1 MLKKLQKMKI
11 AKRLTTS
18 SIITVIIASVASV
31 ITLLFL
37 NYMVS
42 RYEYA
47 MTYYAFP
54 QGDLGIAMA
63 ELADVRS
70 AVRGAIGYETQEE
83 IDQMV
88 VQHDKAIELLE
99 EQMLIIQSTNVTD
112 KERKAFEELRA
123 ALDTYLEI
131 DKKVITLGATV
142 DVERS
147 LEAQHL
153 AFNELAPAYEA
164 VDEKF
169 SSYMDTNVTLADR
182 EMNKLI
188 NLEVILFLVSI
199 VFIVLASVLAVKI
212 SRRVALGISNPL
224 GALGK
229 RLEQFAQGDLSSPF
243 PTYDGEDEVGD
254 AIQSVTTTAS
264 KLSKIL
270 ADLVVLLGEMSK
282 KNFTVSSSCEE
293 EYIGEYKEL
302 LLAILEMNH
311 QIDSTL
317 NEVKGSADMVTAGA
331 VNLAEAS
338 QALASGATDQAAAV
352 EELQATIINVSEQ
365 VNHNATTIKKAAEVA
380 HNVVN
385 RAQAG
390 QTEMGQLTDAMQRIS
405 DTSLQIGNI
414 IDDIEDIASQTN
426 LLSLNAAIEAARAG
440 DAGRGFVVVAEQIR
454 KLAEDSAISAVNTRK
469 LIESAIKEI
478 ENGNALTNRTAQAM
492 DEVIEGLNAIAQD
505 AKTSSEISGE
515 QAKMMQQIT
524 LGVEQIAEVVQANS
538 ATAQEASATS
548 EELSAQATTMDEV
561 VATFMLRA

>member
-88 VQHDKAIELLE
+88 EQHDQAIELLE
-99 EQMLIIQSTNVTD
+99 EQMLLIQSTNVTD

-199 VFIVLASVLAVKI
+199 VFIVLASVMAVKI

-270 ADLVVLLGEMSK
+270 ADLVVLLGEMAK
-282 KNFTVSSSCEE
+282 KNFTVSTSCEE

-302 LLAILEMNH
+302 LLAILEMNQ

-440 DAGRGFVVVAEQIR
+440 DAGKGFVVVAEQIR

-492 DEVIEGLNAIAQD
+492 DEVIEGLNAIALD

-561 VATFMLRA
+561 VATFMLRT